1 MEVLR
6 IDNVS
11 HWFGST
17 RALSNVSFSVNSSE
31 LVALLGPSGCGK
43 TTLLRM
49 IAGFIHARDG
59 RVELAGRDINTVPS
73 YRRNVG
79 MVFQN
84 YALFPHMTVAQNV
97 AFGLEMRKVPKG
109 DRARRVEEAL
119 GLVRLSDLGGRY
131 PRELSGGQQ
140 QRVAI
145 ARALVIEPEVFLL
158 DEPLSNLDARLRQ
171 SVGHEIR
178 SLQRELGL
186 ATVFVTHD
194 QSEAMTLADRLV
206 LLNDGEVVQEGTA
219 DELYNSPINSFVAS
233 FLGHAN
239 LVPGKV
245 AEDGVFVTRADRR
258 VVCDTRGLGEGEQA
272 LLCLRPEHVE
282 VHAGN
287 GASGQPVNLFPARVV
302 ELTFYGEIT
311 EYELDIE
318 GVADKVR
325 VRLQNRE
332 ATVAPR
338 SSGENLVVQLSAKR
352 SFVVRESGQA

>member
-1 MEVLR
+1 METLR
-6 IDNVS
+6 VENVS
-11 HWFGST
+11 HWFGGA
-17 RALSNVSFSVNSSE
+17 RALNHASFSVSDSE
-31 LVALLGPSGCGK
+31 LIALLGPSGCGK

-49 IAGFIHARDG
+49 IAGFVQARHG
-59 RVELAGRDINTVPS
+59 RIEVAGRDITRVPA

-97 AFGLEMRKVPKG
+97 AFGLEMRRVPKAE
-109 DRARRVEEAL
+109 RSRRSAEAL
-119 GLVRLSDLGGRY
+119 DLVRLDELAGRY

-158 DEPLSNLDARLRQ
+158 DEPLSNLDAKLRQ
-171 SVGHEIR
+171 SVGQEIR
-178 SLQRELGL
+178 ALQRKLGL

-194 QSEAMTLADRLV
+194 QAEAMTLADRVV
-206 LLNDGEVVQEGTA
+206 LLDNGEVVQEGTA
-219 DELYNSPINSFVAS
+219 DDLYNNPVNSFVAG

-239 LVPGKV
+239 LIPGRL
-245 AEDGVFVTRADRR
+245 AGNGVFITRNEKRIS
-258 VVCDTRGLGEGEQA
+258 CDTRGMGEGERA
-272 LLCLRPEHVE
+272 LLCLRPEHVALQRQSDGGGE
-282 VHAGN
+282 SGN
-287 GASGQPVNLFPARVV
+287 VFPARVE

-318 GVADKVR
+318 GVAEHVR

-332 ATVAPR
+332 DTVAPQR
-338 SSGENLVVQLSAKR
+338 RGEACRVRLSSTR
-352 SFVVRESGQA
+352 SFVVAESGRT